1 MAIPELKYMTEQE
14 YLAFERNSVEKHEY
28 YKGEIFNMSGASRNH
43 NKIDSNLRT
52 EIGSFLK
59 NSKCNIYGSNL
70 RVNVKTE
77 SLYAYPDI
85 VVVCGEEKYLDDE
98 FDTLTNPSLIFE
110 ILSPSTADYDKGL
123 KFELYRALESFKEYV
138 LIDPVKVHIT
148 HYQKNVDGSWL
159 MKEYKNMNDNLALG
173 CIEMQLALKDCYD
186 GIDFKKAK

>member
-14 YLAFERNSVEKHEY
+14 YLAFERNAPEKHEY
-28 YKGEIFNMSGASRNH
+28 YRGQIFNMSGASRNH
-43 NKIDSNLRT
+43 NLAESNVRGGLYN
-52 EIGSFLK
+52 FLK
-59 NSKCNIYGSNL
+59 GKKCREYGSNH

-138 LIDPVKVHIT
+138 LIDPSKIHLT
-148 HYQKNVDGSWL
+148 HYQKNADGSWL
-159 MKEYKNMNDNLALG
+159 MKEYKSMNDTLTLG
-173 CIEMQLALKDCYD
+173 FIEMPLSLKDCYD
-186 GIDFKKAK
+186 GIDFK

>member
-1 MAIPELKYMTEQE
+1 MTEQE
-14 YLAFERNSVEKHEY
+14 YLAFERNSAEKHEY

-138 LIDPVKVHIT
+138 LIDPAKVHIT

-159 MKEYKNMNDNLALG
+159 MKEYKNMNDTLALG
-173 CIEMQLALKDCYD
+173 SIEMLLSLKDCYD